1 MFRMSDLRD
10 WYYDQKEK
18 ARARKN
24 RKQSRPVALV
34 CDDPV
39 CCYLSYL
46 CDRGNRP
53 RSRYAMASS
62 TIKDLALIGAVGA
75 AGYLG
80 FKMLSGKLGN
90 INLPINLGQ
99 ADTQHDYEAVDKFA
113 DILAQNNAQQNA
125 LIASVLQQIGKNP
138 TTVIYP
144 AADNGDGSDPTPAP
158 VPTKELTSY
167 ADTATMALEK
177 IGAYGAVRE
186 AEAKVAQS
194 YDTNNTAALNAVGGL
209 GAVVGMGDAEY
220 GIVEDLAS
228 GAGLAPGAAGTVA
241 TLTSFNSNIWTGN
254 VIGQQRGV
262 AALAEGVK
270 SVGEDVYNVGK
281 AFVDFWTGFF

>member
-1 MFRMSDLRD
+1 M
-10 WYYDQKEK
+10 
-18 ARARKN
+18 
-24 RKQSRPVALV
+24 
-34 CDDPV
+34 
-39 CCYLSYL
+39 
-46 CDRGNRP
+46 
-53 RSRYAMASS
+53 
-62 TIKDLALIGAVGA
+62 ALIGAVGA

-80 FKMLSGKLGN
+80 YKLLSGKLGN
-90 INLPINLGQ
+90 IDLPINLGQ
-99 ADTQHDYEAVDKFA
+99 ADTQHDYDAVNKMA
-113 DILAQNNAQQNA
+113 EILQQNNAQQNA
-125 LIASVLQQIGKNP
+125 LIASVLEQIGKNP
-138 TTVIYP
+138 TTVIYPYP

-177 IGAYGAVRE
+177 IGAYGPIRE

-209 GAVVGMGDAEY
+209 GAVVGMGDGEY
-220 GIVEDLAS
+220 GIVEDIAS

-241 TLTSFNSNIWTGN
+241 TLASFNSNIWTGN
-254 VIGQQRGV
+254 TIGQQRGV
-262 AALAEGVK
+262 TALAEGVK

>member
-1 MFRMSDLRD
+1 
-10 WYYDQKEK
+10 
-18 ARARKN
+18 
-24 RKQSRPVALV
+24 
-34 CDDPV
+34 
-39 CCYLSYL
+39 
-46 CDRGNRP
+46 
-53 RSRYAMASS
+53 MASS
-62 TIKDLALIGAVGA
+62 AIKDLALIGAVGA

-90 INLPINLGQ
+90 IDLPINLGQ
-99 ADTQHDYEAVDKFA
+99 ADTQHDYDAVNKMA
-113 DILAQNNAQQNA
+113 EILQQNNASQNA
-125 LIASVLQQIGKNP
+125 LIASVLQQIANNP
-138 TTVIYP
+138 KTVTYITP
-144 AADNGDGSDPTPAP
+144 SSGDPGDGSNPTPAP
-158 VPTKELTSY
+158 IPTKELTGY

-177 IGAYGAVRE
+177 IGAYGPIRE

-209 GAVVGMGDAEY
+209 GTITGMGDAEY

-228 GAGLAPGAAGTVA
+228 GAGLTPGAAGSVA

-262 AALAEGVK
+262 NALAQGVK

-281 AFVDFWTGFF
+281 AVIDFWTGLF

>member
-1 MFRMSDLRD
+1 
-10 WYYDQKEK
+10 
-18 ARARKN
+18 
-24 RKQSRPVALV
+24 
-34 CDDPV
+34 
-39 CCYLSYL
+39 
-46 CDRGNRP
+46 
-53 RSRYAMASS
+53 MASS

-80 FKMLSGKLGN
+80 IKYLGGKLGDL
-90 INLPINLGQ
+90 NLPVQLGQ

-144 AADNGDGSDPTPAP
+144 YPAAADNGDGSDPTPAP

-177 IGAYGAVRE
+177 IGAYGPIRE

-209 GAVVGMGDAEY
+209 GTITGMGDAEY
-220 GIVEDLAS
+220 GIVEDIAS

-241 TLTSFNSNIWTGN
+241 TLASFNSNIWTGN
-254 VIGQQRGV
+254 TIGQQRGV
-262 AALAEGVK
+262 TALAEGVK